1 MTCPRCNSYN
11 LSCIESR
18 PTGQKIRR
26 RKKCLDCD
34 YRMTTYEISSREYD
48 VLKRYRELLEDM
60 QAKVGGLLAMTEYEE
75 ESA

>member
-11 LSCIESR
+11 ISCINSR

-34 YRMTTYEISSREYD
+34 YRFTTYEISSGEYD
-48 VLKRYRELLEDM
+48 VLKRYKELLKDLQE
-60 QAKVGGLLAMTEYEE
+60 KVGELLAKTEYEE